1 MGHAGAI
8 ISGGDDTADAK
19 LKALAA
25 CGITTTD
32 SPATIGEAM
41 MKALGM
47 KA

>member
-19 LKALAA
+19 LKTFRE
-25 CGITTTD
+25 CGIHVSE

-41 MKALGM
+41 AKTLKVAS
-47 KA
+47 